1 MAKPARSFK
10 SGYVGRTREDIN
22 ERANRSTGGFDKFL
36 KPKYKT
42 FTPKVGKNLVRI
54 CPPPTGE
61 TKYGLDIYV
70 NYQIGVDNQSYLSL
84 SRMLSKPDPI
94 AEARR
99 VAEEEQDEERMK
111 ALRPTPRVLLWIIDR
126 NSEDEGPMLWACP
139 ATLEKEIAG
148 LCVDDD
154 TKDIILIDS
163 PESGCDISFT
173 KEGAQRNTKY
183 NMVKIRK
190 ESPLHED
197 PAIVQEWQEF
207 IDANALPDTLQYYD
221 YKHIKRVFGGAGA
234 DDDEDGDTKV
244 RSKRRV
250 VDDDDEDGKEQPKTR
265 RKATVDDED
274 EKDADVNVKT
284 RRGKAAVDDDDD
296 DADEEEVKPKA
307 RRKVAVEEP
316 DDDDDAD
323 EVKLR
328 SKRKAAP
335 ADDDDDA
342 DDDEDEKPA
351 KTSIRD
357 KIAARRKA
365 PVDEDDD
372 D

>member
-99 VAEEEQDEERMK
+99 VAEEEQDEDRMK

-163 PESGCDISFT
+163 PENGCDISFT

-197 PAIVQEWQEF
+197 PAVMQEWQEF
-207 IDANALPDTLQYYD
+207 IDANPLPDTLQYYD
-221 YKHIKRVFGGAGA
+221 YRHIKRVFGGAGG
-234 DDDEDGDTKV
+234 DDEDGDTKV
-244 RSKRRV
+244 RSKRQV
-250 VDDDDEDGKEQPKTR
+250 VDDDDDEDVKPKAK
-265 RKATVDDED
+265 RKAPVEDDD
-274 EKDADVNVKT
+274 DAEEEVKP
-284 RRGKAAVDDDDD
+284 RRAKAPVDDD

-316 DDDDDAD
+316 DDDADED
-323 EVKLR
+323 EVKPR
-328 SKRKAAP
+328 SKRKAVDDDGS
-335 ADDDDDA
+335 DDDDD
-342 DDDEDEKPA
+342 DVEEKKPA